1 MDCSNFVVVQVG
13 DRIIGRWTNNVYY
26 PGKVSDVSSFTY
38 TILFDNGNKTTHS
51 IGDNSAVID
60 DKCPQEMIAGQHV
73 VGKRKWKRGIYSNNL
88 TNSTSGLFTT
98 NV

>member
-1 MDCSNFVVVQVG
+1 MDCPNFV

-73 VGKRKWKRGIYSNNL
+73 VGKRKWKRGSNNL
-88 TNSTSGLFTT
+88 TNSTAGLFTT
-98 NV
+98 KF